1 VNAPRFRIAWVMVAV
16 AVVAFDFGAGRA
28 IFDSDGNAGAFLT
41 LGALPM
47 AHILAVGILCGRR
60 RPGSRPFLLGFETFG
75 TMALAL
81 YVVSTILF
89 DVDLVAS
96 YLRPVLDPMSEAVDA
111 FPPFASIPVLCSAVM
126 VMLVLPQVVFALI
139 GGFLSR
145 KYRINITRRPLDSA
159 HA

>member
-1 VNAPRFRIAWVMVAV
+1 VKAPRFRIAWVMVAV
-16 AVVAFDFGAGRA
+16 AIVAFDFGAGRSMV
-28 IFDSDGNAGAFLT
+28 DSGGNVGAFLM

-47 AHILAVGILCGRR
+47 ANILAVGILIGRR

-75 TMALAL
+75 TMVLAL

-89 DVDLVAS
+89 DVDLVVDQ
-96 YLRPVLDPMSEAVDA
+96 LTPVLETMAEAVDA
-111 FPPFASIPVLCSAVM
+111 FPPFVSIPVLYSAIM

-139 GGFLSR
+139 GGLLSR
-145 KYRINITRRPLDSA
+145 KYRINITRRRLDSE